1 MRAGLGLRSKTGR
14 AIAVAVAAGEDG
26 GSRLL
31 LRRELSLVDPAV
43 PETSQPY
50 HVVMEKAWPEAM
62 RAVRPYARAIE
73 RAATASVAAAV
84 SEVSRGGA
92 PLPAIG
98 VVGAP
103 EESLERNGTPHLP
116 AHTAGSV
123 LFPPG
128 SR

>member
-50 HVVMEKAWPEAM
+50 HVVMEKTWPEAM

-73 RAATASVAAAV
+73 RAAAASVAAAV
-84 SEVSRGGA
+84 SEGSRGGA
-92 PLPAIG
+92 RAGASGG
-98 VVGAP
+98 VGRP
-103 EESLERNGTPHLP
+103 QKSLEGIGH
-116 AHTAGSV
+116 
-123 LFPPG
+123 PPPPPP
-128 SR
+128 R